1 MITKLPP
8 PTTKFLYR
16 FLVKYSIMNAQ
27 LQRMCK
33 TAEIGHIAICEGFF
47 LSFYVWVLF
56 QAIVWMLSLAN
67 CHFSS
72 TFIKQLEW
80 QYLDAIHREAYNM
93 KQLLFSWNH
102 YRVSVWDTSGRWFE
116 DHQWIMTKWV
126 FEEVIWEVPLAF
138 FLFFFF
144 AQELPVQKLRKN
156 VSWEYCH
163 IDFGTEYNNH
173 VLVKQNSLQWV
184 WRGYSPQGVWFIR
197 CEWFGTEKV
206 GISKDSWT
214 CEVNACFPEDK
225 TH

>member
-1 MITKLPP
+1 MTTKLPP

-138 FLFFFF
+138 FFFCTGAACAE
-144 AQELPVQKLRKN
+144 AQEECQL
-156 VSWEYCH
+156 
-163 IDFGTEYNNH
+163 
-173 VLVKQNSLQWV
+173 
-184 WRGYSPQGVWFIR
+184 
-197 CEWFGTEKV
+197 
-206 GISKDSWT
+206 GILSYWLW
-214 CEVNACFPEDK
+214 
-225 TH
+225 HRI